1 MGMLVLKGV
10 FLGSLALVGIA
21 AAFAIRSFVLFWGDG
36 RHMALAVGALLF
48 AAAHALAA
56 VVKYRV
62 VFLRSIPALSILT
75 IVSAVVWGG
84 MGAAAGFWLAPT
96 SSWEVMFLAVSALAV
111 AGAYFGAALGFSV
124 SYRLLAGA
132 LQAKSTDAA
141 GRQLMGRIL
150 WQSVV
155 PLVVLGGMGA
165 GYQFLSN
172 IYPDPVS
179 GTITVG
185 MIFLGWFAV
194 ALAIFR
200 WGLLPWLQGKRRLY
214 R

>member
-1 MGMLVLKGV
+1 MGMFILRGAL
-10 FLGSLALVGIA
+10 LGSLMFVGIA
-21 AAFAIRSFVLFWGDG
+21 TAYAIRSFVLFWGDG

-62 VFLRSIPALSILT
+62 AFLRSISALSTLT
-75 IVSAVVWGG
+75 ILSAVVWGF
-84 MGAAAGFWLAPT
+84 MGAAAGFWLAST
-96 SSWEVMFLAVSALAV
+96 SSWEVMLLTVSALAV
-111 AGAYFGAALGFSV
+111 AGSYFGAALGFSV

-200 WGLLPWLQGKRRLY
+200 WVLLPWLQEKRRL
-214 R
+214 

>member
-1 MGMLVLKGV
+1 MFILRGAL
-10 FLGSLALVGIA
+10 LGSLMFVGIA
-21 AAFAIRSFVLFWGDG
+21 TAYAIRSFVLFWGDG

-62 VFLRSIPALSILT
+62 AFLRSISALSTLT
-75 IVSAVVWGG
+75 ILSAVVWGF
-84 MGAAAGFWLAPT
+84 MGAAAGFWLAST
-96 SSWEVMFLAVSALAV
+96 SSWEVMLLTVSALAV

-200 WGLLPWLQGKRRLY
+200 WVLLPWLQEKRRL
-214 R
+214 

>member
-1 MGMLVLKGV
+1 MGMFILRGAL
-10 FLGSLALVGIA
+10 LGSLMFVGIA
-21 AAFAIRSFVLFWGDG
+21 TAYAIRSFVLFWGDG

-62 VFLRSIPALSILT
+62 AFLRSISALSTLT
-75 IVSAVVWGG
+75 ILSAVVWGF
-84 MGAAAGFWLAPT
+84 MGAAAGFWLAST
-96 SSWEVMFLAVSALAV
+96 SSWEVMLLTVSALAV

-200 WGLLPWLQGKRRLY
+200 WVLLPWLQEKRRL
-214 R
+214 